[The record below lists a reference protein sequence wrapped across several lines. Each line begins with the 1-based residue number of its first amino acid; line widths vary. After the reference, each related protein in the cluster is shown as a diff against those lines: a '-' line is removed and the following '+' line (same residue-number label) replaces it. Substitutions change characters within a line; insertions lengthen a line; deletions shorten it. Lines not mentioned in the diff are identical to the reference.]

1 VRIQSIIGMLAVLGL
16 IAFDLSARTSQS
28 PRETSPQGANP
39 DSVVLTSA
47 DKEGLSLVLRVQ
59 AWLGDQIW
67 PGFGRAAIPIILFN
81 EHDEFLIGATNPPV
95 PWTVVET
102 DDFQGHPYY
111 RRAAGTAQAFAARV
125 GADWA
130 GSLLTL
136 EWTNLK
142 SPLKFGRD
150 SHSVALLHE
159 MFHAFQ
165 AKQSL
170 AHFKNAQAVYK
181 VEARYPFSDP
191 DFAAAWNNEGSM
203 LAAALKAKDDA
214 DARRAAHEFLQ
225 ARAARRNRASL
236 SLELVDFEREL
247 EWLEGLASY
256 VEIRSYELASS
267 HAGEAPFADFKPS
280 LPLHLR
286 MSFFRLEKQ
295 MGSQKGDMRFYLSG
309 MAQAR
314 LLDRLGTG
322 WQARALGDRAYL
334 EDLLRE
340 VAGSDAK

>member
-1 VRIQSIIGMLAVLGL
+1 MRKRLMIGGLAMLMLVATKLGALAAQSPQEAARQNADLDLPG
-16 IAFDLSARTSQS
+16 LSA
-28 PRETSPQGANP
+28 
-39 DSVVLTSA
+39 A
-47 DKEGLSLVLRVQ
+47 DKAELTEVLRLQ
-59 AWLGDQIW
+59 AALGDQVW

-95 PWTVVET
+95 PWAVVEA

-130 GSLLTL
+130 GSLSTL

-170 AHFKNAQAVYK
+170 AHFRNAQAVYK
-181 VEARYPFSDP
+181 VEARYPFNDSE
-191 DFAAAWNNEGSM
+191 FAAAWNNEGSV
-203 LAAALKAKDDA
+203 LAAALKAKDDV

-225 ARAARRNRASL
+225 ARAARRTRASL
-236 SLELVDFEREL
+236 SPELIDFEREL

-267 HAGEAPFADFKPS
+267 HAGEAPFTDFKSS
-280 LPLHLR
+280 LPIHLR

-295 MGSQKGDMRFYLSG
+295 MGSQKGDSRFYVSG

-314 LLDRLGTG
+314 LLDRLSTG
-322 WQARALGDRAYL
+322 WQARALGDSAGL

-340 VAGSDAK
+340 AARPEAR